1 MDLSNA
7 FEDGKTCLERLET
20 RRKAGKV
27 SEREEA
33 SVMEAL
39 KERIREEYRKVKS
52 TTIWTSVGGL
62 VVVGIFSEF

>member
-7 FEDGKTCLERLET
+7 FEDGKTCLERLEK
-20 RRKAGKV
+20 RRKTGKV

-39 KERIREEYRKVKS
+39 KERIREEYRKVNP
-52 TTIWTSVGGL
+52 WL
-62 VVVGIFSEF
+62 C